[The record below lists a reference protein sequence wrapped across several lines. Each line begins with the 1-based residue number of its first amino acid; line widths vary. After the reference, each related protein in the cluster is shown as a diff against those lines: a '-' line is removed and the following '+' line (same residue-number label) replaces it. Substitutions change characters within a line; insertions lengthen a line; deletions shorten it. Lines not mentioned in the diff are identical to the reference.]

1 MVEAEKGN
9 STTLFLIA
17 NQLEALQQLLSQ
29 TKVHEEVESA
39 GNNLVVSLTKEGN
52 TSHSL
57 LSQKF
62 STNFWI
68 IDIGALDHMTGSPKI
83 LSNYEPCDL
92 GISVFKADGTT
103 SLDQGRGIAYIAG
116 LT

>member
-1 MVEAEKGN
+1 MVEAEKWN
-9 STTLFLIA
+9 STTLFLTT

-29 TKVHEEVESA
+29 TKVRKEAESVDD
-39 GNNLVVSLTKEGN
+39 NLVVSLAKQGN

-68 IDIGALDHMTGSPKI
+68 IDIGALDHMIGSLKI
-83 LSNYEPCDL
+83 LSNYEPCDQS
-92 GISVFKADGTT
+92 IAVFMDDDTT
-103 SLDQGRGIAYIAG
+103 SLAQGEE
-116 LT
+116 